1 MRVWAKGSSTGV
13 KSSLVSVW
21 MSTPVH
27 QLLQQS
33 QAQSHWERYHTA
45 SFFQL
50 RYMDAQAECAKE
62 SVTPVCVSLK
72 VKGTVGR
79 FGLRRKS
86 KRKEKKE
93 GQCVWEDS
101 IVLQRTWDG
110 QKTAKMLYK
119 CVLKEDNKLTINN

>member
-1 MRVWAKGSSTGV
+1 
-13 KSSLVSVW
+13 

-45 SFFQL
+45 SLFQL
-50 RYMDAQAECAKE
+50 HYMNAQVECAKE

-72 VKGTVGR
+72 AKGTAGR
-79 FGLRRKS
+79 LGLRKKS

-93 GQCVWEDS
+93 GQCVWEYS
-101 IVLQRTWDG
+101 KVLQPKWDG
-110 QKTAKMLYK
+110 QKRAEVIQM
-119 CVLKEDNKLTINN
+119 CVKRR